1 MAGEVIVER
10 HKRDY
15 CPNAP
20 ADILAARQPANM
32 LAAPQLSDSP
42 ATQQRSRKPLLRK
55 KRPSRHKISPLTGV
69 HAEMVAHLRYMA
81 AQRDS
86 MSD

>member
-42 ATQQRSRKPLLRK
+42 ATQQRSRHIYVIWL
-55 KRPSRHKISPLTGV
+55 PSETACPIDESDVAESAFDVNGISHV
-69 HAEMVAHLRYMA
+69 KSNFA
-81 AQRDS
+81 
-86 MSD
+86 